1 MSDNRFE
8 NKKKKCLDEIQIFI
22 ERIEILRTR
31 YLSVYPNSPTYLTT
45 LDCCMRCLDY
55 RISQLKSICAEYGVD
70 YRKDI
75 HYRKLIFELEIL
87 DISVESIL
95 D

>member
-1 MSDNRFE
+1 MNDNKFE
-8 NKKKKCLDEIQIFI
+8 IEKSKCLDEIQIYI

-31 YLSVYPNSPTYLTT
+31 YLSAYPNSPTYSTI
-45 LDCCMRCLDY
+45 LDCCMRCLEY
-55 RISQLKSICAEYGVD
+55 QISQLKSICAEYGVD
-70 YRKDI
+70 YKKDI
-75 HYRKLIFELEIL
+75 QYRKLVFELEIL